1 MPRYRKETWDK
12 WLQRYRAAARTLVVT
27 GGWEALGIRAVGVL
41 AGKTGTAVNKLFDE
55 ETLQTDLVGQTFLPI
70 EKALASYRS
79 AGALDRG
86 DMHRKLLEALRGDP
100 EQCRAMLQV
109 VAQAGVRQ
117 AIGPGA
123 GCLVP
128 GATAKAVR
136 SARLR
141 TIDKVKDLISG
152 PALPRHQAGTFVH
165 ASEIVDWYL
174 TTCLRLVV
182 DPEVT
187 DDALLADAGI
197 GAIARDRADAND
209 RRPRL

>member
-27 GGWEALGIRAVGVL
+27 GGWQALGIRAVGAA

-70 EKALASYRS
+70 EQALASYRS

-86 DMHRKLLEALRGDP
+86 DVHRRLLEALRSDP

-109 VAQAGVRQ
+109 VAQAGVQQ
-117 AIGPGA
+117 AIGPGDKR
-123 GCLVP
+123 LVP
-128 GATAKAVR
+128 SATANAVR
-136 SARLR
+136 SARLQA
-141 TIDKVKDLISG
+141 IDRVKDLIAG
-152 PALPRHQAGTFVH
+152 PALPRHQAGTFTH